1 MAVAGKCQTRNELE
15 QVLGKPKYVLKG
27 DGFSIGSFVP
37 DRVESY
43 QKRGCVI
50 ELWFKGERF
59 HSDSGFV
66 PYTAWAEHEFDHV
79 FTGIYDGD
87 PKPNPD
93 EVEKWKWSAPTE
105 IDRDLKQ
112 DPDRYTP
119 WFPIAF
125 GKLMQHR
132 KHK

>member
-27 DGFSIGSFVP
+27 DGFCIGSFVP

-66 PYTAWAEHEFDHV
+66 PYTAWDIAS
-79 FTGIYDGD
+79 GLAPD
-87 PKPNPD
+87 PPGASSNRP
-93 EVEKWKWSAPTE
+93 
-105 IDRDLKQ
+105 
-112 DPDRYTP
+112 
-119 WFPIAF
+119 
-125 GKLMQHR
+125 
-132 KHK
+132 